1 MPGLFTITNRL
12 NGIFLT
18 DTIYNG
24 DRQDIVDHM
33 EPSYID
39 TPSGSAGAMQ
49 TTSNPGEVGTEALA
63 PTLLVYLQQI
73 AFCLKEMKGTAQWYV
88 SEVAKSRTLPFT
100 WYPAATGNNWPKTA
114 DSTLQTVFK
123 VPYDYSSGNLVIR
136 IIRAIPS
143 GSGGV
148 VMTASSVR
156 HRNSAA
162 PATLDT
168 GTAFNFTNLD
178 TLSHQADYTIS
189 SSFALGDYIIVNFT
203 RTVADVS
210 DTLAG
215 PLTFGGLSLEYT
227 GYASR

>member
-1 MPGLFTITNRL
+1 MPGLFTITNRVD
-12 NGIFLT
+12 GDKLT
-18 DTIYNG
+18 AAIYNG
-24 DRQDIVDHM
+24 DRQDIVNHL

-39 TPSGSAGAMQ
+39 TPSTSVGAMQ
-49 TTSNPGEVGTEALA
+49 TTSDPGESGTEALA
-63 PTLLVYLQQI
+63 PTLLVYLQQLTFAI
-73 AFCLKEMKGTAQWYV
+73 KEMKGTSQWYQ
-88 SEVAKSRTLPFT
+88 SAVAKSIPLAFV

-123 VPYDYSSGNLVIR
+123 VPYDYHSGNLVIR

-156 HRNSAA
+156 HRNNAA
-162 PATLDT
+162 PLTLDT
-168 GTAFNFTNLD
+168 GTTFNFTNLD

-189 SSFALGDYIIVNFT
+189 SSFALNDYITVNFS